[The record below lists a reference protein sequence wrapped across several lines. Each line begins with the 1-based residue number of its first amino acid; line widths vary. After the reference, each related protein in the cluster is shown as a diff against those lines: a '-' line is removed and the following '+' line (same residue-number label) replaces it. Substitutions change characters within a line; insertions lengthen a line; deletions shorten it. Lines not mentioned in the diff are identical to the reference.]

1 MTTIRAFVL
10 TLACAAALAGSSQ
23 AEPRRMCP
31 MIYRPVCAI
40 NRFHHFE
47 TFANACIAREADAHV
62 RHEGVC
68 RRHR

>member
-40 NRFHHFE
+40 NRFHHF
-47 TFANACIAREADAHV
+47 
-62 RHEGVC
+62 
-68 RRHR
+68 